1 MISLSALTTL
11 VCIALG
17 ASTFTILM
25 LLVMVTL
32 DYRRGKLW

>member
-1 MISLSALTTL
+1 MISLSALTIL

-17 ASTFTILM
+17 ASTFSILM

>member
-1 MISLSALTTL
+1 MISLGALTTL
-11 VCIALG
+11 VFFALG